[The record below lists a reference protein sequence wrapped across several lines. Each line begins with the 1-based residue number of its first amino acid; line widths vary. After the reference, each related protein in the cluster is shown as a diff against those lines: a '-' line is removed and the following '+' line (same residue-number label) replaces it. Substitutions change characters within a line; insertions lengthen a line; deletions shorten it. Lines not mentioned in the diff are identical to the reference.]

1 MKISILNRFSASVV
15 FEADIENNTVKLTLE
30 LALKSGANLDGANL
44 DGADLRGANLYGAN
58 LYGANLYGADLYGA
72 NLYGVNLYGADLRGA
87 DLYGADLRGVN
98 LYGAD
103 LRGADLR
110 SADLRSA
117 NLYGAN
123 LYGANLDGEKLT
135 KTPLQLNNLKW
146 FVLISDSYLRIGCQR
161 HLISDWEK
169 FKDGEIEKMAS
180 GALDFW
186 KKWKNSILTICKAH
200 SESEES

>member
-1 MKISILNRFSASVV
+1 MKISILNRFSASVI
-15 FEADIENNTVKLTLE
+15 FAADIENNTVKLTLE
-30 LALKSGANLDGANL
+30 LALKSGAKLDGANL
-44 DGADLRGANLYGAN
+44 YGADLRGANLYGAD
-58 LYGANLYGADLYGA
+58 LRGANLYGADL
-72 NLYGVNLYGADLRGA
+72 DGA
-87 DLYGADLRGVN
+87 DLYGAN
-98 LYGAD
+98 
-103 LRGADLR
+103 LRGAD
-110 SADLRSA
+110 
-117 NLYGAN
+117 
-123 LYGANLDGEKLT
+123 LDGEKLT

-169 FKDGEIEKMAS
+169 FKDGEIEKMAL

>member
-30 LALKSGANLDGANL
+30 LALKSSADLYGANLRGAN
-44 DGADLRGANLYGAN
+44 LRGANLYGAN
-58 LYGANLYGADLYGA
+58 LDGANLYGSNLDGANLRGANLRGANLYGAD
-72 NLYGVNLYGADLRGA
+72 
-87 DLYGADLRGVN
+87 
-98 LYGAD
+98 
-103 LRGADLR
+103 
-110 SADLRSA
+110 
-117 NLYGAN
+117 
-123 LYGANLDGEKLT
+123 LDGEKLT

-161 HLISDWEK
+161 HSISDWEK
-169 FKDGEIEKMAS
+169 FKDSEIEKMDS

>member
-30 LALKSGANLDGANL
+30 LALKSSANLDGADLRGADLCGANL
-44 DGADLRGANLYGAN
+44 CGANLYGANLYGADLRGADLYGANLRGADLRGANLYGAN
-58 LYGANLYGADLYGA
+58 LYGANLYGA
-72 NLYGVNLYGADLRGA
+72 NLR
-87 DLYGADLRGVN
+87 
-98 LYGAD
+98 
-103 LRGADLR
+103 
-110 SADLRSA
+110 
-117 NLYGAN
+117 
-123 LYGANLDGEKLT
+123 GANLDDEKLT

-161 HLISDWEK
+161 HSISDWEK
-169 FKDGEIEKMAS
+169 FKDSEIEKMDS

>member
-1 MKISILNRFSASVV
+1 MKISILNRFSASVI
-15 FEADIENNTVKLTLE
+15 FAADIENNTVKLTLE
-30 LALKSGANLDGANL
+30 LALKSGA
-44 DGADLRGANLYGAN
+44 DLRGANLYGA
-58 LYGANLYGADLYGA
+58 
-72 NLYGVNLYGADLRGA
+72 
-87 DLYGADLRGVN
+87 DLRGV
-98 LYGAD
+98 
-103 LRGADLR
+103 
-110 SADLRSA
+110 
-117 NLYGAN
+117 
-123 LYGANLDGEKLT
+123 NLDGEKLT

>member
-1 MKISILNRFSASVV
+1 MKISILNRFSASVI
-15 FEADIENNTVKLTLE
+15 FAADIENNTVKLTLE
-30 LALKSGANLDGANL
+30 LALKSGANLRGANL
-44 DGADLRGANLYGAN
+44 YGADLRGANLYGADLYGADLRGAN
-58 LYGANLYGADLYGA
+58 LRGADLYGADLRGADLRGADLYGADLRGANLYGADLYGA
-72 NLYGVNLYGADLRGA
+72 NLYGANLRGA
-87 DLYGADLRGVN
+87 D
-98 LYGAD
+98 
-103 LRGADLR
+103 
-110 SADLRSA
+110 
-117 NLYGAN
+117 
-123 LYGANLDGEKLT
+123 LDGEKLT

-146 FVLISDSYLRIGCQR
+146 LVLISDSYLRIGCQR